1 MSASGSSAAP
11 DRIKHYQVKR
21 LLGQGGMGMVFEGED
36 RRDGSRVAVK
46 LLHQH
51 LAASDATYFDR
62 FEREAHSAALLRSPY
77 TAHLIDFGVENGQA
91 YLVMEY
97 IDGEPLSRL
106 LNRGPLPPAEALR
119 VAGEVARALEEAGAR
134 GLVHRD
140 IKPENILLD
149 TAGRV
154 KVIDFGIAR
163 SSSAPGLTT
172 AGGFVGTPAFAAP
185 EQIDGEVDHRSD
197 VYALGVTLYAML
209 TGRPPFEGRSA
220 IETLF
225 QHRTAPVPTGP
236 LQAFPDSIQ
245 NIVRRCLEKDPR
257 DRYQSAA
264 ELSGAIDR
272 GRQSVSRMSV
282 GGPAPAQ
289 SPSPVVS
296 DEPSRARPS
305 TSITGAPAAMST
317 GAGVPPRPPAR
328 EPLEQSWPPQPPATS
343 ANNRSKRP
351 IFLAV
356 ATSAAVVA
364 VVGIVMALVFGGEG
378 DPSPANPGG
387 RPASVTASPSPGS
400 SAQASATT
408 TPSPV
413 PSATPVLLPSVTPP
427 VSTSRVSSGGG
438 AIVRDDG
445 VAVNVWRLPSE
456 STPDNVV
463 LATLFAG
470 EGVVV
475 VTNTPPE
482 ATFKITEG
490 LVFWRVLL
498 PGTSIVGWVKEVGAV
513 DGNLRYLD
521 PAKTYLTKPGD
532 TCFSVSVGNG
542 VGTESFQ
549 SVNRLDDSTC
559 LALPSNQLFVLP
571 N

>member
-1 MSASGSSAAP
+1 
-11 DRIKHYQVKR
+11 
-21 LLGQGGMGMVFEGED
+21 
-36 RRDGSRVAVK
+36 
-46 LLHQH
+46 
-51 LAASDATYFDR
+51 
-62 FEREAHSAALLRSPY
+62 
-77 TAHLIDFGVENGQA
+77 
-91 YLVMEY
+91 MEY

-272 GRQSVSRMSV
+272 GRQSVTRMSV
-282 GGPAPAQ
+282 GGPTAAPPA
-289 SPSPVVS
+289 SPSQSVAP
-296 DEPSRARPS
+296 PPARPS
-305 TSITGAPAAMST
+305 ANITGAPSAM
-317 GAGVPPRPPAR
+317 GAGMPPVQRAP
-328 EPLEQSWPPQPPATS
+328 EPVAQSWPAQHPVIDRS
-343 ANNRSKRP
+343 SRSKRP
-351 IFLAV
+351 IFLAI

-364 VVGIVMALVFGGEG
+364 VVGIGTALVFGRGG
-378 DPSPANPGG
+378 DPPPATPGG
-387 RPASVTASPSPGS
+387 PTASATASPSPGS
-400 SAQASATT
+400 SVQPSSTSN
-408 TPSPV
+408 PSPA
-413 PSATPVLLPSVTPP
+413 PRAAPVLLPSVTPP
-427 VSTSRVSSGGG
+427 VSTSRLSSGGG
-438 AIVRDDG
+438 AIVRADG
-445 VAVNVWRLPSE
+445 VAVNVWQLPSE

-521 PAKTYLTKPGD
+521 PAKTHLSKLGD
-532 TCFSVSVGNG
+532 TCFSVSIGNS
-542 VGTESFQ
+542 VSTGTFQ
-549 SVNRLDDSTC
+549 TVNRLDDSTC
-559 LALPSNQLFVLP
+559 LALPANQLFVLP